1 MKLTTALMLIAIATL
16 SLFGYGCSPTPAPE
30 PVTTGTH
37 HPVTAVTAGTPL
49 PIFPEY
55 DPRDAV
61 DVWQDVNVAA
71 MNASIAEWVTPQSE
85 FTRAIGKDAIEAE
98 FAANIG
104 RWQFKRPIKM
114 DGDEWRV
121 DAYVLWSADFYNPE
135 WDSDFAAM
143 LPYVF
148 VVDEQRQVVVSAD
161 AQYDKAEFIHG
172 PLDSEALFWRE

>member
-1 MKLTTALMLIAIATL
+1 MAKKRLSWRITLSPSVANLLLLLMGLATLAIALT
-16 SLFGYGCSPTPAPE
+16 GCVSGPDR
-30 PVTTGTH
+30 
-37 HPVTAVTAGTPL
+37 VTAGTPL

-85 FTRAIGKDAIEAE
+85 FTRELGKDAIEAE

-104 RWQFKRPIKM
+104 RWTIERPIKM
-114 DGDEWRV
+114 DGDEWRI
-121 DAYVLWSADFYNPE
+121 DARVIWFAELYNPE
-135 WDSDFAAM
+135 WDSGFGAV

-172 PLDSEALFWRE
+172 PYE

>member
-1 MKLTTALMLIAIATL
+1 MKLTTALMLIAIALL
-16 SLFGYGCSPTPAPE
+16 SLFGYGCSSTPAPE

-61 DVWQDVNVAA
+61 EDWRDVNKPA

-98 FAANIG
+98 FAVNIG
-104 RWQFKRPIKM
+104 RWTIERPIKM

-121 DAYVLWSADFYNPE
+121 DASVFWSAESAGFYNPE
-135 WDSDFAAM
+135 WDSGFGAA

-148 VVDEQRQVVVSAD
+148 VVDEQRQAVVSVD
-161 AQYDKAEFIHG
+161 AQYDKAAFIHG
-172 PLDSEALFWRE
+172 PFEWDAE